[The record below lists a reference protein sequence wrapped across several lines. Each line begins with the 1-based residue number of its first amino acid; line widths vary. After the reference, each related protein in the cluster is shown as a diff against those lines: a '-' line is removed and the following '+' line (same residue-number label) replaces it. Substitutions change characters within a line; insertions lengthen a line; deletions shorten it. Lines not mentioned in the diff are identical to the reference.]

1 MKFLSLSIL
10 LLLLSACNIP
20 SEQKLEFNP
29 DYNRIARNATVVQ
42 KASNF
47 VTYEYKNIRVDELA
61 AVASIARIM
70 VTARQCCM
78 ISSSVPTIPA
88 GQHFIAAALQMIN
101 PRPLA
106 ISRISSYI

>member
-1 MKFLSLSIL
+1 MKFLSLSVL

-61 AVASIARIM
+61 AVAALYCQDHSRRATFYCR
-70 VTARQCCM
+70 
-78 ISSSVPTIPA
+78 
-88 GQHFIAAALQMIN
+88 GAAN
-101 PRPLA
+101 D
-106 ISRISSYI
+106 

>member
-61 AVASIARIM
+61 AVAALYCQDHGD
-70 VTARQCCM
+70 RQAVLHDIQLRPNHSRRATFYCR
-78 ISSSVPTIPA
+78 
-88 GQHFIAAALQMIN
+88 GAAN
-101 PRPLA
+101 D
-106 ISRISSYI
+106 